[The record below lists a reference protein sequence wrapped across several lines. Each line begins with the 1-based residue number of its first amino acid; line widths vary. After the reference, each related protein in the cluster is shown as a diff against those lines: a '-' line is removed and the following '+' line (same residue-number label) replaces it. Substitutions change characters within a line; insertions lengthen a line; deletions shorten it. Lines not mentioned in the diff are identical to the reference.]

1 MSRRAAGLLLHPTS
15 LPGRAAGVG
24 TAAASFLAWAQQAGV
39 SVWQI
44 LPVGPPGEGRSPYSA
59 LSAFAGDASW
69 FPEAGDPTPE
79 ALAAFGAEHS
89 AWLQDWAHYAALK
102 ESYGG
107 LPWFAWEE
115 PLRRRDPRALA
126 RSAEA
131 LHEAI
136 ARHRR
141 GQYVFMTRWAELREQ
156 ARERGITILGDVPIY
171 PALDSADV
179 WAHQELFHLD
189 DEGAPTQVGGV
200 PPDYFCKTGQLWGN
214 PLYRWDRLKE
224 TGYAW
229 WIERLKHGLSL
240 HDELRLDHF
249 RGFAGYWA
257 VPADAETA
265 EVGAW
270 EPGPGVALFDA
281 VRAALGSLPFVAE
294 DLGVITEDVTALR
307 KTLGLPGMRV
317 LQFGF
322 DPADGDH
329 TPHRLTRDIAVYT
342 GTHDNDTT
350 RGWFASL
357 DADAKARVLDY
368 LGGTA
373 DEVSWSMIRAAFT
386 SVADLAVAPLQD
398 VLDLGSEAR
407 MNVPGVARGNWSW
420 RAPADAF
427 TEDRA
432 HRLRRLAEDTERLP

>member
-1 MSRRAAGLLLHPTS
+1 MAA
-15 LPGRAAGVG
+15 R
-24 TAAASFLAWAQQAGV
+24 SFFTWAEQAGV

-44 LPVGPPGEGRSPYSA
+44 LPVGPAGHGGSPYSA
-59 LSAFAGDASW
+59 LSTFAGEASW
-69 FPEAGDPTPE
+69 FPEAGDPSPD
-79 ALAAFGAEHS
+79 ALAAFGFEHAS
-89 AWLQDWAHYAALK
+89 WLDDWAHYAALK
-102 ESYGG
+102 DAHRG

-115 PLRRRDPRALA
+115 PVRRCDAPALA
-126 RSAEA
+126 RSAVA
-131 LHEAI
+131 LHESI
-136 ARHRR
+136 SRHRR
-141 GQYVFMTRWAELREQ
+141 AQFVFMTRWAELREQ
-156 ARERGITILGDVPIY
+156 AKECGITILGDVPIY

-189 DEGAPTQVGGV
+189 DDGAPTQVAGV
-200 PPDYFCKTGQLWGN
+200 PPDYFSKTGQLWGN

-229 WIERLKHGLSL
+229 WIERLRHGLAL

-257 VPADAETA
+257 VPADADTA
-265 EVGAW
+265 EEGAW
-270 EPGPGVALFDA
+270 EPGPGVGLFDA
-281 VRAALGSLPFVAE
+281 VRAALGGLPFVAE

-322 DPADGDH
+322 DATDGDH
-329 TPHRLTRDIAVYT
+329 TPHRLTKDIVVYT

-357 DADAKARVLDY
+357 DAKAKARVLDY

-373 DEVSWSMIRAAFT
+373 EEVSGSMIRAAYT

-420 RAPADAF
+420 RAPSDAF
-427 TEDRA
+427 TPERA
-432 HRLRRLAEDTERLP
+432 HRLRRLAEDTERGC

>member
-1 MSRRAAGLLLHPTS
+1 VAA
-15 LPGRAAGVG
+15 R
-24 TAAASFLAWAQQAGV
+24 SFFTWAEQAGV

-44 LPVGPPGEGRSPYSA
+44 LPVGPAGHGGSPYSA
-59 LSAFAGDASW
+59 LSTFAGEASW
-69 FPEAGDPTPE
+69 FPEAGDPSPD
-79 ALAAFGAEHS
+79 ALAAFGFEHAS
-89 AWLQDWAHYAALK
+89 WLDDWAHYAALK
-102 ESYGG
+102 DAHRG

-115 PLRRRDPRALA
+115 PVRRCDAPALA
-126 RSAEA
+126 RSAVA
-131 LHEAI
+131 LHESI
-136 ARHRR
+136 SRHRR
-141 GQYVFMTRWAELREQ
+141 AQFVFMTRWAELREQ
-156 ARERGITILGDVPIY
+156 AKECGITILGDVPIY

-189 DEGAPTQVGGV
+189 DDGAPTQVAGV
-200 PPDYFCKTGQLWGN
+200 PPDYFSKTGQLWGN

-229 WIERLKHGLSL
+229 WIERLRHGLAL

-257 VPADAETA
+257 VPADADTA
-265 EVGAW
+265 EEGAW
-270 EPGPGVALFDA
+270 EPGPGVGLFDA
-281 VRAALGSLPFVAE
+281 VRAALGGLPFVAE

-322 DPADGDH
+322 DATDGDH
-329 TPHRLTRDIAVYT
+329 TPHRLTKDIVVYT

-357 DADAKARVLDY
+357 DAKAKARVLDY

-373 DEVSWSMIRAAFT
+373 EEVSGSMIRAAYT

-420 RAPADAF
+420 RAPSDAF
-427 TEDRA
+427 TPERA
-432 HRLRRLAEDTERLP
+432 HRLRRLAEDTERGC

>member
-15 LPGRAAGVG
+15 LPGRSAGVD
-24 TAAASFLAWAQQAGV
+24 TAVAGFLAWAQQSGV

-44 LPVGPPGEGRSPYSA
+44 LPVGPPGEGGSPYAA
-59 LSAFAGDASW
+59 LSVFAGDASW
-69 FPEAGDPTPE
+69 FPEAGDPSPD
-79 ALAAFGAEHS
+79 ALASFSDEHA
-89 AWLQDWAHYAALK
+89 AWLDDWAHYAALK
-102 ESYGG
+102 DSHGG

-115 PLRRRDPRALA
+115 PLRRRDDRALA
-126 RSAEA
+126 GSANA
-131 LHEAI
+131 LHGSI
-136 ARHRR
+136 TGHRR
-141 GQYVFMTRWAELREQ
+141 GQFTFMTRWAELREQ
-156 ARERGITILGDVPIY
+156 SRERGITILGDVPIY

-179 WAHQELFHLD
+179 WAHQDLFLLD
-189 DEGAPTQVGGV
+189 EEGAPTQVGGV

-229 WIERLKHGLSL
+229 WIARLRHGLSL

-265 EVGAW
+265 EEGAW
-270 EPGPGVALFDA
+270 EPGPGLALFEA
-281 VRAALGSLPFVAE
+281 VRSALGSLPFVAE

-322 DPADGDH
+322 DAADGDH
-329 TPHRLTRDIAVYT
+329 TPHRLTRDVVVYT

-350 RGWFASL
+350 RGWFATL
-357 DADAKARVLDY
+357 DTEAKARVLDY

-373 DEVSWSMIRAAFT
+373 DEVSWSMIRAAYT
-386 SVADLAVAPLQD
+386 SVANLAVAPLQD
-398 VLDLGSEAR
+398 VLDLGSDAR
-407 MNVPGVARGNWSW
+407 MNVPGVARGNWNW
-420 RAPADAF
+420 QAPSEAL
-427 TEDRA
+427 TSERA

>member
-1 MSRRAAGLLLHPTS
+1 MAA
-15 LPGRAAGVG
+15 R
-24 TAAASFLAWAQQAGV
+24 SFFTWAEQAGV

-44 LPVGPPGEGRSPYSA
+44 LPVGPAGHGGSPYSA
-59 LSAFAGDASW
+59 LSTFAGEASW
-69 FPEAGDPTPE
+69 FPEAGDPSPD
-79 ALAAFGAEHS
+79 ALAAFGFEHAS
-89 AWLQDWAHYAALK
+89 WLDDWAHYAALK
-102 ESYGG
+102 DAHRG

-115 PLRRRDPRALA
+115 PVRRCDAPALA

-131 LHEAI
+131 LHESI
-136 ARHRR
+136 SRHRR
-141 GQYVFMTRWAELREQ
+141 AQFVFMTRWAELREQ
-156 ARERGITILGDVPIY
+156 AKECGITILGDVPIY

-189 DEGAPTQVGGV
+189 DDGAPTQVAGV
-200 PPDYFCKTGQLWGN
+200 PPDYFSKTGQLWGN

-229 WIERLKHGLSL
+229 WIERLRHGLAL

-257 VPADAETA
+257 VPADADTA
-265 EVGAW
+265 EEGAW
-270 EPGPGVALFDA
+270 EPGPGVGLFDA
-281 VRAALGSLPFVAE
+281 VRAALGGLPFVAE

-322 DPADGDH
+322 DATDGDH
-329 TPHRLTRDIAVYT
+329 TPHRLTKDIVVYT

-357 DADAKARVLDY
+357 DAKAKARVLDY

-373 DEVSWSMIRAAFT
+373 EEVSGSMIRAAYT

-420 RAPADAF
+420 RAPLDAF
-427 TEDRA
+427 TPERA
-432 HRLRRLAEDTERLP
+432 HRLRRLAEDTERGHGGSLPVR